1 MTYRTLWKLLI
12 EREDLIWEVPVDCA
26 RGVKDCISVC
36 YWQIVK
42 ILFCWVSVS
51 DCFIHLPFGFS
62 VDMLLQDLEKDTEKL

>member
-26 RGVKDCISVC
+26 GGVKDCISVC

-51 DCFIHLPFGFS
+51 DCFTVSSTCHLGA
-62 VDMLLQDLEKDTEKL
+62 QWICYYRT